1 MKMKSRTVS
10 ILGFLGAL
18 LSGTSGIAH
27 ANIID
32 VNQTN
37 TSFVPRDIIINVG
50 DTVRWHWS
58 SLSHTV
64 TEGDTLG
71 ITGME
76 AFNQPLTMSNP
87 LVQVTFDAAFLHAN
101 PRPNNFYHYNC
112 QIHFLMNMKGT
123 IQVNP
128 VPGAQFCFG
137 DGSTTTNCPCGNFGM
152 AGHGCQNSASTG
164 GSVLSS
170 AGESGPDSVVLLA
183 SGELP
188 SAFSLFL
195 QGNASSMSGIVFG
208 DGVRCVSGT
217 LKRLYAK
224 TASNGSVSAP
234 QGADPSIT
242 TRSAALGDPIAPG
255 STRYYAVYYR
265 DANSTFCPPATFNV
279 SNSVSIVWP

>member
-1 MKMKSRTVS
+1 MKSRTVS

-18 LSGTSGIAH
+18 LNGISGVAH

-32 VNQTN
+32 VQQTN

-76 AFNQPLTMSNP
+76 AFNQSLTMSNP
-87 LVQVTFDAAFLHAN
+87 TVQVTFDAAFLQAN
-101 PRPNNFYHYNC
+101 PRHNNFYNYNC
-112 QIHFLMNMKGT
+112 QVHFLMNMKGT

-128 VPGAQFCFG
+128 VPGTQFCFG
-137 DGSTTTNCPCGNFGM
+137 DGSTTTACPCSNSGST
-152 AGHGCQNSASTG
+152 GHGCENSATTG

-170 AGESGPDSVVLLA
+170 AGESSPDTVVLLA

-195 QGNASSMSGIVFG
+195 QGNAVSSNGIVYG

-217 LKRLYAK
+217 FKRLYAK
-224 TASNGSVSAP
+224 NASMGSVSAP
-234 QGADPSIT
+234 QGTDLSIT
-242 TRSAALGDPIAPG
+242 ARSAALGDPIAPG
-255 STRYYAVYYR
+255 STRYYAVVYR

-279 SNSVSIVWP
+279 SNTVSIVWP